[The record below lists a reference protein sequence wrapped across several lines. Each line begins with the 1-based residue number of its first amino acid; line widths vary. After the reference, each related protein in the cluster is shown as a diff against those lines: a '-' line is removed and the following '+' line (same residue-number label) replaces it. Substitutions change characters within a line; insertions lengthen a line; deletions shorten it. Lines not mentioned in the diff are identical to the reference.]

1 MIIQLTYFLSQSMV
15 RDFASLGLKLLLEEI
30 FEKVFH
36 NWRRLWGHPS
46 ALEEMPCRQV
56 RIERKAD
63 TRGEIKKIGDC
74 AEIKLC

>member
-1 MIIQLTYFLSQSMV
+1 MIIQLTYFLSQSMM
-15 RDFASLGLKLLLEEI
+15 RDFASLGLFVCAKLLLEEI

-36 NWRRLWGHPS
+36 NWRRLWGHPR

-63 TRGEIKKIGDC
+63 TRGEIKKMGT
-74 AEIKLC
+74 ALK